1 MNRQFKEREGV
12 TMVAMW
18 GLVWRIG
25 LLGEL
30 SGKRIRGQLWWPLN
44 GHGGLPHSIPSP
56 PPLAAFSE

>member
-1 MNRQFKEREGV
+1 
-12 TMVAMW
+12 MVAMW

-44 GHGGLPHSIPSP
+44 GHGGLPHSILSP